1 MRNYSSIGLVL
12 PILIGLLA
20 PANGA
25 LGQSNEQNHGQQQGA
40 EDLAREGVDKLLKA
54 LGQLLKAVPQY
65 EPPIV
70 NQNGDIIIRRK
81 RPPQSPRPEERPQP
95 DDQTRT

>member
-1 MRNYSSIGLVL
+1 MSHHPAIGIVL
-12 PILIGLLA
+12 PVLIGLLA
-20 PANGA
+20 PGDLA
-25 LGQSNEQNHGQQQGA
+25 LAQSNEQNRREQKGA

-54 LGQLLKAVPQY
+54 LEQLLQAVPQY

-70 NQNGDIIIRRK
+70 NKNGDIIIRRK
-81 RPPQSPRPEERPQP
+81 RPPQTPGPEERPQS

>member
-1 MRNYSSIGLVL
+1 MRNHPTIGFVL
-12 PILIGLLA
+12 PIVIGLLA
-20 PANGA
+20 PGDGA
-25 LGQSNEQNHGQQQGA
+25 MGQSNEQNRRQQQGA

-54 LGQLLKAVPQY
+54 LEQLLQAVPQY

-70 NQNGDIIIRRK
+70 NKNGDIIIRRK
-81 RPPQSPRPEERPQP
+81 HPPQTPAPEERPQS

>member
-25 LGQSNEQNHGQQQGA
+25 LGQSNEQNHRQQQGA

-54 LGQLLKAVPQY
+54 LEQLLKAVPQY

-81 RPPQSPRPEERPQP
+81 RPPQTPGPQERPQP